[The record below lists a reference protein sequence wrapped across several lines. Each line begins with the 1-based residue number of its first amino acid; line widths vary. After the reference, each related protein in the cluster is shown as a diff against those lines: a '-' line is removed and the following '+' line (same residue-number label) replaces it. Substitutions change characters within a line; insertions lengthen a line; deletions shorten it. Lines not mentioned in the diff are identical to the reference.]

1 MSSLAQVHFAIAIAG
16 AIRALDPGDR
26 QAFLLHLDAELG
38 RLVGGSLGG
47 PAHADTRADLH
58 ALWAD
63 LEDAIALLDAYAAQG
78 ARDPME

>member
-1 MSSLAQVHFAIAIAG
+1 MSSLAQVHFAIAVAG
-16 AIRALDPGDR
+16 AIRALDPGSR
-26 QAFLLHLDAELG
+26 QAFLLHLDAQLG
-38 RLVGGSLGG
+38 RLAGGSLGG

-63 LEDAIALLDAYAAQG
+63 LEDAIALLDAYAAQR